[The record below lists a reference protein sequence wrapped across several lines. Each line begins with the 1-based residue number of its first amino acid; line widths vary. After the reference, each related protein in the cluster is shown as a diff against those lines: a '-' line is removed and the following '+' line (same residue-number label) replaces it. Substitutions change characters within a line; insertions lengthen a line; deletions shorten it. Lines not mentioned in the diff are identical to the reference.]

1 MNNILKLI
9 NFNFIFYIKLHI
21 GEINKMDNNQIE
33 QERILIQNEIEGNR
47 KLNQLEIDRLFQ
59 QQQIMDMN
67 INLGFGMVF

>member
-1 MNNILKLI
+1 
-9 NFNFIFYIKLHI
+9 
-21 GEINKMDNNQIE
+21 MDNNQIE